1 LLEGA
6 IVPQVQLTLASARSA
21 YAVGR
26 VDFLTLLNSL
36 YALQE
41 NELELATE
49 ITEHEKARA
58 RLEAIIGEVP

>member
-1 LLEGA
+1 
-6 IVPQVQLTLASARSA
+6 
-21 YAVGR
+21 